1 MLNYIDPKTIKSL
14 KKSKSSIVHIIVI
27 ATKPD
32 IIKQA
37 PLYNELKKRG
47 EFVLLCH
54 TDQHYDYRYSG
65 GVAEEFGLKIDVHLG
80 VSGDLNSR
88 LSQIVERFG
97 ELLEYLLSINKTPIP
112 YIHGDTGTALAVGLG
127 SILKRVACVH
137 VEAGIRT
144 ITPTK
149 KIYHKFYNDYKQGVF
164 DWNEY
169 YKALQSRNN
178 YSLGSL
184 EPYPEQID
192 TRMSE
197 SASGFYATPTK
208 LAKEFL
214 LAEGFSDKKIA
225 VVGNSVV
232 DSVIQSKKEVKNATI
247 LSSYPKLKNGKFI
260 LFIMHRRENVQDE
273 NRFNIIIETIE
284 KLVTNGFSVYLVS
297 LFAFEAALD
306 KFNKR
311 NLINK
316 LVAEY
321 PDSFIYSE
329 AITYHRDMVAVMQ
342 KSPVVVI
349 DSGSMQEELN
359 ILGIPCVTLRFGT
372 DRGETLLAGCNVLAP
387 PIDSG
392 LVYEI
397 IKGAHDNKKMR
408 NVKNLYGSDVSKNI
422 VDNVLKR
429 VRPGTGLF
437 MTEEQ
442 RLGFEK
448 ISEEDGTLTANN
460 STWY

>member
-1 MLNYIDPKTIKSL
+1 MLNYINPKTIKKL
-14 KKSKSSIVHIIVI
+14 KKSKSEIVHIIII

-37 PLYNELKKRG
+37 PLYNELKERG
-47 EFVLLCH
+47 EFVILCH
-54 TDQHYDYRYSG
+54 TDQHYDFRYSG
-65 GVAEEFGLKIDVHLG
+65 GVAEEFGLDIDVHLG
-80 VSGDLNSR
+80 ISGDLNSR
-88 LSQIVERFG
+88 LSQMVERFG
-97 ELLEYLLSINKTPIP
+97 ELLDYLIDLGKTPIP
-112 YIHGDTGTALAVGLG
+112 YIHGDTGTALAIGLG

-144 ITPTK
+144 LTPTK
-149 KIYHKFYNDYKQGVF
+149 KIYHKFYNDYKQGNF

-169 YKALQSRNN
+169 YEALQVREN

-197 SASGFYATPTK
+197 AASGFYATPTK

-214 LAEGFSDKKIA
+214 LGEGFSKKKIA

-232 DSVIQSKKEVKNATI
+232 DSVIQSKKEVKHSTI
-247 LSSYPKLKNGKFI
+247 LKQYPKLKNGKFI

-273 NRFNIIIETIE
+273 TRFNVIIETIE
-284 KLVTNGFSVYLVS
+284 KLVTNGYSVYLVS

-306 KFNKR
+306 KFNKHD
-311 NLINK
+311 LINK

-329 AITYHRDMVAVMQ
+329 AITYHRDMIAVML

-359 ILGIPCVTLRFGT
+359 ILGVPCVTLRFGT

-392 LVYEI
+392 LVFEI
-397 IKGAHDNKKMR
+397 VKGAYDNKKMKDA
-408 NVKNLYGSDVSKNI
+408 KNLYGTDVSKNI

-442 RLGFEK
+442 RLGFEDFPT
-448 ISEEDGTLTANN
+448 EDTDKDDNT
-460 STWY
+460 TWY